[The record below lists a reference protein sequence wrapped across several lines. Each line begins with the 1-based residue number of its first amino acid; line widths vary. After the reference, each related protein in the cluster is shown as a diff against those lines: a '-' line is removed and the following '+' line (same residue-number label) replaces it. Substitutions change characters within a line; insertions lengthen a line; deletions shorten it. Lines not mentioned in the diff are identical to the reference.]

1 MLTQKESK
9 ALIEL
14 MKNPKIT
21 DRELASVLG
30 VKSPNGAR
38 RYRKKLEEKGVIEPK
53 IVLRPEKIGFP
64 IEFLVTVTAETKKAA
79 LETLKTHFMRVSKY
93 LESVGEMVILTMGNG
108 KVLIKEVLALEEPP
122 TGLIIG
128 RATDLRAA
136 HTYVDI
142 YMPDVFSGIETDFKL
157 IHSTTIRDYLIDI
170 KELEN
175 FFSFLPP
182 PDDFGSALKKCEDF
196 MPRKKWHQMRD

>member
-1 MLTQKESK
+1 
-9 ALIEL
+9 

-21 DRELASVLG
+21 DRELAVALG

-38 RYRKKLEEKGVIEPK
+38 RYRKKLEEKGVIKPK
-53 IVLRPEKIGFP
+53 MVLSPEKIGFP
-64 IEFLVTVTAETKKAA
+64 IEFLVTVTAESKKTA
-79 LETLKTHFMRVSKY
+79 LEALKTHLLRVSKY
-93 LESVGEMVILTMGNG
+93 LESIGEMVILTMGNG
-108 KVLIKEVLALEEPP
+108 KVLIKEVLTLEEPP
-122 TGLIIG
+122 TGLIIA

-142 YMPDVFSGIETDFKL
+142 YMPDVYSGIETDFKL
-157 IHSTTIRDYLIDI
+157 IHSSTIRDYLIDT

-182 PDDFGSALKKCEDF
+182 PDDYGEALKKCKDF
-196 MPRKKWHQMRD
+196 MPQKKWHRM